1 MKRNNLFLLL
11 SLSALLAFGGCG
23 DKKEGPQRPD
33 DLAQPVDSTDVTT
46 PNTSDATDAQTPEPD
61 DNTPSEQPPEE
72 GMVHSSLTNE
82 WVDEEVA
89 NARPIAVMFPT
100 DRGSQPQYG
109 IGLAGVLYEC
119 MEEGEM
125 SRQMGIIEDWQDLE
139 QIGNIR
145 SCRDYYA
152 YWSMEWDSFLVHW
165 GGPFYLVDVVSRSD
179 VNNLSAC
186 SVGTS
191 DLMAPAVGS
200 EAFYRSDPANPS
212 IHNGYTNG
220 AKLSAAIDKL
230 NYETEHRDRYWEP
243 DHFNFAPMT
252 ELNTLED
259 AKGSFAATEIDLSK
273 IFTTT
278 KSSFEYDEETGTYL
292 KYLYGSP
299 QVDELTGE
307 QLAFTNIIVQDTYW
321 EYRPD
326 NKYLVFQVHDS
337 GRSGYYFTQG
347 RGIKI
352 TWEKTDDYS
361 PTRYFDM
368 DGNEIEINTGH
379 TFIAIA
385 QSGREPIYK

>member
-11 SLSALLAFGGCG
+11 SLSALLVFGGCG
-23 DKKEGPQRPD
+23 DKDEGPQRPG

-46 PNTSDATDAQTPEPD
+46 PNTSGESDAQTPETD
-61 DNTPSEQPPEE
+61 DNTPSEQPPAE

-82 WVDEEVA
+82 WIDEEVA

-165 GGPFYLVDVVSRSD
+165 GGPFYLVDVVNRSD

-186 SVGTS
+186 SVGTT

-212 IHNGYTNG
+212 IHNGFTNG
-220 AKLSAAIDKL
+220 AKLLAAIDKL

-243 DHFNFAPMT
+243 EHFNFAPMS
-252 ELNTLED
+252 EPNTLED
-259 AKGSFAATEIDLSK
+259 AKNSFAATEIDLSK

-299 QVDELTGE
+299 QIDMLTGE
-307 QLAFTNIIVQDTYW
+307 QLAFTNIIIQDTAW

-326 NKYLVFQVHDS
+326 NKYLIFQVHDS

-347 RGIKI
+347 RGIRI

-368 DGNEIEINTGH
+368 DGNEIEINTGN
-379 TFIAIA
+379 TYIGIA

>member
-1 MKRNNLFLLL
+1 MKKNKLFLLL
-11 SLSALLAFGGCG
+11 SLSAALMLGGCG
-23 DKKEGPQRPD
+23 GNNEAPVRPS
-33 DLAQPVDSTDVTT
+33 DLATTVEPSTAA
-46 PNTSDATDAQTPEPD
+46 PAETPEESTVPEETLSD
-61 DNTPSEQPPEE
+61 VPPEE
-72 GMVHSSLTNE
+72 GMVNSDLTNE

-89 NARPIAVMFPT
+89 ASRPIAVMFPT

-139 QIGNIR
+139 LIGNIR

-165 GGPFYLVDVVSRSD
+165 GGPFYLVDVVKRSD
-179 VNNLSAC
+179 VHNLSGCGIGA
-186 SVGTS
+186 GDIT
-191 DLMAPAVGS
+191 APATGS
-200 EAFYRSDPANPS
+200 GAFYRYPKGSSPS
-212 IHNGYTNG
+212 IHNGFTDG
-220 AKLSAAIDKL
+220 PSLSAAIDKL
-230 NYETEHRDRYWEP
+230 GYETEHRDKYYEP
-243 DHFNFAPMT
+243 DHFNFAPVT
-252 ELNTLED
+252 EPNTLED
-259 AKGSFAATEIDLSK
+259 ASGSFEATEIDLSK

-278 KSSFEYDEETGTYL
+278 KSSFEYDEKSGTYL
-292 KYLYGSP
+292 KYLYGEP

-307 QLAFTNIIVQDTYW
+307 QLAFSNIIIQDTYW

-347 RGIKI
+347 RGIRI
-352 TWEKTDDYS
+352 TWTKEDDYS
-361 PTRYFDM
+361 PTRYYDM

-379 TFIAIA
+379 TFIGIA
-385 QSGREPIYK
+385 QSGRDVIYK